1 LSLADAI
8 KKHIR
13 QERVSFHTPGH
24 KGFGWQVDGSF
35 TRDSWLKEDLTEL
48 PGLDELAYPDGVIA
62 DLEKRA
68 AQIWG
73 TESTLLSV
81 NGASA
86 GIVAAIILLAKRGT
100 HLLVPRNCHRSVIH
114 GLILSGLQ
122 PIWFEPEWDEEWGFW
137 GAPSASSL
145 ESVIAGGL
153 HPPLQENGKDTK
165 IAGMV
170 ITSPTYAGAL
180 ADIKAIA
187 ELASKHSIPL
197 IVDEAQGA
205 HLLWSENHK
214 QAALNC
220 GADIVIHSLHKTL
233 SCPTQTGLVHL
244 SEKAVRQYGFSASE
258 LRACITLIQSSSPSY
273 LFMNAID
280 KLVMSLSN
288 GKAQQELER
297 VEKLGRKLQ
306 LSLQERKDMK
316 LYKPACGTI
325 ATDTLIKHKHISPQK
340 LQDLLIDKG
349 IFPETILGQGLLF
362 FLGIGSRENDV
373 DVLLSELDQ
382 IYTQR
387 RSSTEESAHQPMI
400 PTPKAAEQVIRPR
413 EAFFMPSHV
422 VPVRQAIGQVSAE
435 CRAPCPPGWPVL
447 APGQRIGE
455 EILQFKN
462 VESIRIVKQT

>member
-1 LSLADAI
+1 LLSSLKSLLPSSRQDSLSLADAI

-24 KGFGWQVDGSF
+24 KGFCWQADGSF
-35 TRDSWLKEDLTEL
+35 TRDSWLEEDLTEL

-73 TESTLLSV
+73 TESTLISV
-81 NGASA
+81 NGATA
-86 GIVAAIILLAKRGT
+86 GIIAAIIMLAKRGT

-114 GLILSGLQ
+114 GLVLSGLQ
-122 PIWFEPEWDEEWGFW
+122 PIRDMGY
-137 GAPSASSL
+137 GIRAQQVS
-145 ESVIAGGL
+145 
-153 HPPLQENGKDTK
+153 PLQENTK

-170 ITSPTYAGAL
+170 ITNPTYAGAL

-187 ELASKHSIPL
+187 ELAGKHGIPL

-214 QAALNC
+214 QAALHS

-244 SEKAVRQYGFSASE
+244 SEKAVTQYGFSASE
-258 LRACITLIQSSSPSY
+258 LRACMTLIQSSSPSY
-273 LFMNAID
+273 IFINAID
-280 KLVMSLSN
+280 KLVISLSN

-306 LSLQERKDMK
+306 QSLQERQDMK

-349 IFPETILGQGLLF
+349 IFPEAILGQGLLF
-362 FLGIGSRENDV
+362 FLGIGSQENDI
-373 DVLLSELDQ
+373 DILLSALDQ
-382 IYTQR
+382 IHAER
-387 RSSTEESAHQPMI
+387 RSNTEESGQQPTI
-400 PTPKAAEQVIRPR
+400 PTPKAAEQILSPR
-413 EAFFMPSHV
+413 EAFFIPSQV
-422 VPVRQAIGQVSAE
+422 VPVRQAIGQISAE

-447 APGQRIGE
+447 VPGQHIGE
-455 EILQFKN
+455 ELLQFKS
-462 VESIRIVKQT
+462 VESIRIAKQT